1 MFFKNF
7 FVRFKSNYLCC
18 YFQKKKKKKEQKKQI
33 KCSPTLK
40 QENVVEAWKT
50 CVIWLDGSVKLF
62 IFIEWFF
69 RGETGE

>member
-18 YFQKKKKKKEQKKQI
+18 YFQKKKKEEEKKQI

-40 QENVVEAWKT
+40 QENVVEAWKN
-50 CVIWLDGSVKLF
+50 CVI
-62 IFIEWFF
+62 
-69 RGETGE
+69 